1 MKSVALVGS
10 TGLVGSQILSA
21 LQSIPQKPTIHAIAR
36 REIAHDSPNL
46 RPIIKPESGEWPTSL
61 RTLTPVPDAFLS
73 ALAATRAQ
81 AGSFAAQRSIDL
93 DLNLSLAKAA
103 KQAGV
108 KTYVLISSAAV
119 SAKSILPYQKMK
131 GELED
136 AVKALDIPHTVI
148 VKPRLLLG
156 TREDFRLTEAALQ
169 TVAKGLGTIS
179 KSWLVDGWAL
189 DVDVIGRAAVA
200 AALECS
206 EGKREKGVWILSQS
220 EIIRLGRQELK

>member
-1 MKSVALVGS
+1 MNSVALVGC

-21 LQSIPQKPTIHAIAR
+21 LRSIPQKPTIHAIAR
-36 REIAHDSPNL
+36 REIAHDSPNIKL
-46 RPIIKPESGEWPTSL
+46 IIKPETGNWPTSL

-73 ALAATRAQ
+73 ALGTSRAQ
-81 AGSFAAQRSIDL
+81 AGSFAAQRSIDF

-103 KQAGV
+103 KEAGV
-108 KTYVLISSAAV
+108 KTFVLISSAAV
-119 SAKSILPYQKMK
+119 SASSRLPYQKMK

-148 VKPRLLLG
+148 VKPGLLVG
-156 TREDFRLTEAALQ
+156 TRQDIRLVEAVLRTA
-169 TVAKGLGTIS
+169 AKALGTIS
-179 KSWLVDGWAL
+179 KSWLVDPWAV
-189 DVDVIGRAAVA
+189 DVDVVGRAAVA

-220 EIIRLGRQELK
+220 EIFRLGRQEPK